1 MKEGFIKEG
10 QVLYFGRNRD
20 KHAIVLSN
28 GLIKHGEYSGS
39 IHKVGRDIQKA
50 PCNGWLT
57 WYYIEHET
65 GRLEPIDLFRQKIRA
80 KRLLDEITLENH
92 SEE

>member
-1 MKEGFIKEG
+1 MKEGYYKRGASFIFW
-10 QVLYFGRNRD
+10 QNRD

-28 GLIKHGEYSGS
+28 GLIRYGEVSGS
-39 IHKVGRDIQKA
+39 IHKVGRNIQKG

-65 GRLEPIDLFRQKIRA
+65 GRLEPIDLFRQIIRA
-80 KRLLDEITLENH
+80 KRLLDEITLENLC
-92 SEE
+92 EE